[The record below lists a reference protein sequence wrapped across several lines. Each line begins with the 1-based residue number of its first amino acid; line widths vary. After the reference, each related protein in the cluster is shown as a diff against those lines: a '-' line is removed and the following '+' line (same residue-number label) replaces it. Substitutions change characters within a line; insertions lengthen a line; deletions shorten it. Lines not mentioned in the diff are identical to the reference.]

1 MAKHQ
6 FQTEVNQLLQLI
18 IHSLYSHKEIFL
30 RELIS
35 NASDALDKLKL
46 LTLTDPSYSKISFEP
61 RITISLDEEKHELTI
76 TDTGIGMDEKDLE
89 DNLGTIARSGTKNF
103 IEQIKNND
111 SKDINLIGQFGVG
124 FYSSFMVADKVEVL
138 SKKANSG
145 KAYLWAS
152 TGKGDYEISETEKD
166 SHGTSIRLFLNE
178 EGKEYSEHWETEQT
192 IKKYSDH
199 IAYPIFLSYM
209 DEEYDDK
216 GKPKGKTKKEKQV
229 NSASALW
236 RRSKSEIKEEDY
248 SDFYKTLYHDSEP
261 PLHYFHTKAEGT
273 LQYTTLFYI
282 PQKAPMDMYYADYQ
296 SHLKLYIK
304 RVFIMSDNKELLPVY
319 LRFVH
324 GIIDAEDLPLNVSR
338 EILQHNRVLEKIKE
352 ASVKKILSEIKSL
365 MDNREKYEKFFSEF
379 GRALKEGMSADFLNR
394 DTIMELLIF
403 KSMKTG
409 KFISFDE
416 YVKNMNPD
424 QKKIHYIT
432 GSKDVNISKSPLL
445 EIYRNKNLDVLIMDD
460 DVDELVLSGMQKY
473 KEHELSSVNRADAAD
488 DLMSDEE
495 KKKADNAKPIVEK
508 IKAVLR
514 DSVKDVK
521 AGFRLTGVPACI
533 TTGKDDPSQRVQR
546 LFKAFGHANMPD
558 VKPILEINPDH
569 PIIQK
574 LSKIEDMTVFED
586 TSRLL
591 LEQALIVEGLKLPDP
606 AGFSQRLSKFLEK
619 SI

>member
-432 GSKDVNISKSPLL
+432 GSKDVDISKSPLL